1 MIEHILEN
9 NHQNLNLVLSLLHA
23 HKSIYPLKLFLNLP
37 CNLNKTDREQ
47 KGIQK
52 KEETKSYLKLER
64 ECSDPLQMTLSVGVC
79 NWQLGVYFSKFMLT
93 ANE

>member
-9 NHQNLNLVLSLLHA
+9 NRQNLNLVLSLLHA

-37 CNLNKTDREQ
+37 CNLNKTDGEK

-64 ECSDPLQMTLSVGVC
+64 EYIANDFKRRCV
-79 NWQLGVYFSKFMLT
+79 QLATGFLF
-93 ANE
+93 